1 MKRKDAAMRR
11 FDPTG
16 APRRAGAALLAAAMI
31 AGTAVPAAAAG
42 EGASE
47 RADGN
52 KAAQTRDMSVQEAWT
67 NAKEDWRELEAA
79 SGDAWGEA
87 RQEFQKSWSRLQN
100 LMSDSDGAAPPPD
113 EPEQGSG
120 AE

>member
-1 MKRKDAAMRR
+1 MRR

-16 APRRAGAALLAAAMI
+16 APRRTAAALLAAGMI

-100 LMSDSDGAAPPPD
+100 LMSDSDGTAPPPD
-113 EPEQGSG
+113 DPAALEQGAG